1 MIAIAWFTTLPRA
14 VKLGLASLAGVLLA
28 WGLWAVWL
36 GKHDAEVIDRHEEGV
51 TAEVERKDTAGDTAA
66 RETAAAEKSTVERQN
81 DQARK
86 AAEKSDDPLRDGLRA
101 LRKGR

>member
-1 MIAIAWFTTLPRA
+1 MIFAWFTALPRGAKLAIAA
-14 VKLGLASLAGVLLA
+14 VVGVLLA

-36 GKHDAEVIDRHEEGV
+36 GNHDAAVIERHEEGV
-51 TAEVERKDTAGDTAA
+51 TAEVERKDEAGDTAA

-86 AAEKSDDPLRDGLRA
+86 AADGSDDPLRDGLRA